1 MYISILNLR
10 AHRKQLLEC
19 FFLTL
24 KTIGSIKSPR
34 CRKRSPLDI
43 PNYVTNINLKCLHE
57 GISCARN
64 FKGGFQLVI
73 SHSSSEADL
82 FSSAFLE
89 TVSMVYVVSV
99 CLPLQLKRCL
109 EGLKQNPALF
119 AFVLCSCFMFVTR
132 WIMMLTTL
140 VFHEW

>member
-1 MYISILNLR
+1 M
-10 AHRKQLLEC
+10 
-19 FFLTL
+19 FFSNIENNRFNKITTL
-24 KTIGSIKSPR
+24 SETY
-34 CRKRSPLDI
+34 LDI

-99 CLPLQLKRCL
+99 CLPLQLKRCVIE
-109 EGLKQNPALF
+109 EGLKQTGFICIVLNVVIFLLLF
-119 AFVLCSCFMFVTR
+119 IATDRIAILLLFIIT
-132 WIMMLTTL
+132 
-140 VFHEW
+140 